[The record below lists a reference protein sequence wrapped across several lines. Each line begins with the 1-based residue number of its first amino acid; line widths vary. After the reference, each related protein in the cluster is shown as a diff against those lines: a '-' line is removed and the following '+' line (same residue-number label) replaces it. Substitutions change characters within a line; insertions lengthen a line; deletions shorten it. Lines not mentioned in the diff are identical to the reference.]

1 MKVRDGFAGG
11 LATGAIATLL
21 MCWFLDSGVKV
32 AIERNVVQFI
42 TIGTTLVAAAI
53 AYMAV
58 LRQLRHQDDVEND
71 LRARRLEAE
80 RAALPIALSR
90 LAEICKRGMQDLIGH
105 EHITSPLASEN
116 MALETTHIAAIKS
129 MIMVSED
136 PIRERLQFLLVGY
149 QLAMASV
156 DWEFDS
162 EIKQVPTDQSPDGY
176 NRISLCYRWALL
188 YNVAM
193 SLYTFARSGQKSVAP
208 LFEDNRCLAAVR
220 NSGAWPES
228 FTDFIG
234 FFERAEQRDSN
245 RSLSEKYFD

>member
-1 MKVRDGFAGG
+1 MKLRDGFAGG

-21 MCWFLDSGVKV
+21 LCWFLDSGVKI
-32 AIERNVVQFI
+32 AIERNIVQFV

-71 LRARRLEAE
+71 RRARSLEAE

-90 LAEICKRGMQDLIGH
+90 LVEICERGMQDLIGH
-105 EHITSPLASEN
+105 EHITSPLAPEN
-116 MALETTHIAAIKS
+116 MALETTHISAIKT

-156 DWEFDS
+156 DWELED
-162 EIKQVPTDQSPDGY
+162 EIMEVPTDQSPDGSI
-176 NRISLCYRWALL
+176 RISLCYRWALL
-188 YNVAM
+188 HNVAM
-193 SLYTFARSGQKSVAP
+193 SLYAFARTGQKSVVP
-208 LFEDNRCLAAVR
+208 LYENNRCLSAVR
-220 NSGAWPES
+220 NSGASPEA

-245 RSLSEKYFD
+245 RSLSEKYFE